1 MSTQNENESISNSIN
16 TAGSSSQASV
26 STASDGLSNH
36 HLRNYGIALLV
47 VTAILVFIFWFFQY
61 TGRPLMRLGGI
72 NTVLSGK
79 YSVKDVGPKAFGD
92 LNVGA
97 LTAAPETMAQTDAG
111 SKVADQKMMATGLG
125 GGGGM
130 IPYPGNYNYH
140 FKYVGGELPTLGDL
154 QEVYRLD
161 QPKQSEGFV
170 NTLVRAISAGL
181 IDLQKMRSA
190 KVDYITFSEERPMGY
205 TFNLDMSM
213 GFVNISQNWKFWPNI
228 PTVCDQ
234 NYCGPM
240 PRLKQEDMLSEE
252 QAITIADKFI
262 QDYSISREGLGKP
275 FMDQGGG
282 VGIYQPAE
290 ARPTFIPDQISV
302 VYPKVIDGLTV
313 YNENGTPEGLQ
324 VSIDVRQKAVI
335 GAYGITKNQY
345 QRSLY
350 TGELDRAKL
359 IGVAEKGGFRNYNY
373 EDPNAKTV
381 TLEVGSPSVAIISMW
396 YSQPNSNYSEQI
408 YTKSL
413 LFPIKDAKK
422 YNYWRDYLIVPLVKE
437 ILDSDN
443 QNPPIM
449 PYVKE
454 GAPGSSSPEVVPTP
468 SVQIMPVQ

>member
-1 MSTQNENESISNSIN
+1 MSTQNEKEKLGDFMDALDASPQAGEK
-16 TAGSSSQASV
+16 TAHDDL
-26 STASDGLSNH
+26 STH
-36 HLRNYGIALLV
+36 HLRNYGIALLIL
-47 VTAILVFIFWFFQY
+47 TAILVFIFWFFQY
-61 TGRPLMRLGGI
+61 TGQPLMRLGGI
-72 NTVLSGK
+72 NSVLSGR

-92 LNVGA
+92 LNMGA
-97 LTAAPETMAQTDAG
+97 LASAPETASQTDGNA
-111 SKVADQKMMATGLG
+111 KVVDQKMMAPGLG
-125 GGGGM
+125 GGMGM
-130 IPYPGNYNYH
+130 IPYPGNYNYR
-140 FKYVGGELPTLGDL
+140 FKYVGGDFPALGEL

-161 QPKQSEGFV
+161 QPKQSDGFV
-170 NTLVRAISAGL
+170 GTLVRAISAGL

-213 GFVNISQNWKFWPNI
+213 GFVNVSQNWKFWPNV

-252 QAITIADKFI
+252 QAIAIADKFI
-262 QDYSISREGLGKP
+262 EEYGISREGLGKP

-282 VGIYQPAE
+282 IGIYQPAD
-290 ARPTFIPDQISV
+290 ARPTFIPDQVSV
-302 VYPKVIDGLTV
+302 VYPKVIDNLTV
-313 YNENGTPEGLQ
+313 YNESGTPEGMQ

-350 TGELDRAKL
+350 TGELDRAKI

-381 TLEVGSPSVAIISMW
+381 TLEVGSPTIAIISMW
-396 YSQPNSNYSEQI
+396 YSKPDSNYSEQI

-422 YNYWRDYLIVPLVKE
+422 YNYWRDYLIVPLVKD

-454 GAPGSSSPEVVPTP
+454 GEAGSSSPESAPTP
-468 SVQIMPVQ
+468 SVQIMPAQ